1 MLQDFSTAKA
11 EQIGY
16 LWSDKLL
23 CLSHLTHSFAFSLVK
38 KNKKRMKWLYL
49 RKAIDANVLA
59 LLSPIGFWKQS
70 DDLTFSDDTSL

>member
-16 LWSDKLL
+16 LWPDKLL

-38 KNKKRMKWLYL
+38 KNKKKDKMVIPKE
-49 RKAIDANVLA
+49 DN
-59 LLSPIGFWKQS
+59 
-70 DDLTFSDDTSL
+70 